1 MRSKLEQIGVA
12 CDVFDIAGQEPI
24 FGDICDP
31 HALAKRMEGCS
42 GVVHLAAVSRVQWA
56 QQDPQKCWAVNVEGT
71 RNVLR
76 AAMRMATGKRPWMLY
91 ASSREVYGQSRDLP
105 VAEGCAIAPIN
116 PYGASKAACEALVLA
131 ARDAGLV
138 GGIARFSNVYGSE
151 HDHPDRV
158 IPAFARAVVAGGRL
172 LVEGAQNTFDF
183 THVEDV
189 ADGIISFCRL
199 LSEAGEG
206 PPPIHFVSGQPTT
219 LLELAELMV
228 SLSGSN
234 AEIQLTKPRDFDVSA
249 FFGKPGRAR
258 EMLGWEATTQLPTGL
273 ADLIEAF
280 KLQLVAS
287 QNGSELQHV
296 GRAPDVSL
304 LARPAA
310 ELQRKRRNLT
320 PPAPLGESRTKKLA
334 DEPIH

>member
-1 MRSKLEQIGVA
+1 
-12 CDVFDIAGQEPI
+12 
-24 FGDICDP
+24 
-31 HALAKRMEGCS
+31 
-42 GVVHLAAVSRVQWA
+42 
-56 QQDPQKCWAVNVEGT
+56 
-71 RNVLR
+71 
-76 AAMRMATGKRPWMLY
+76 MATGKRPWMLY

-158 IPAFARAVVAGGRL
+158 IPAFARAVVRGGRL
-172 LVEGAQNTFDF
+172 MVEGAQNTFDF

-199 LSEAGEG
+199 LSEAREG

-249 FFGKPGRAR
+249 FVGDPGRAR
-258 EMLGWEATTQLPTGL
+258 EMLGWEATTLLPTGL

-280 KLQLVAS
+280 RLQLVAI
-287 QNGSELQHV
+287 QKPGELPHV
-296 GRAPDVSL
+296 AHAPDFSL
-304 LARPAA
+304 LAKPVTN
-310 ELQRKRRNLT
+310 LQPKPPILT
-320 PPAPLGESRTKKLA
+320 RSARSGESRTRKFR